1 MFIILKKEGLKNRSK
16 KQIQNISGD
25 SNFRQK
31 LVRKY
36 LQRGIKLKVV
46 PKLLVPFMGQIQVE
60 IL

>member
-16 KQIQNISGD
+16 KQIENISGD
-25 SNFRQK
+25 LNFRQK
-31 LVRKY
+31 LVRRY

-46 PKLLVPFMGQIQVE
+46 PKLLVPFMGRIQVE